1 MNQFCPLFIRKIC
14 FLCVKSGF
22 MKHIILLLSLLFAL
36 MANAQPR
43 LTEEQASHFSQM
55 ALRCILQ
62 EYPNK
67 PGEVIGSD
75 RDVKPVREYRPAFYG
90 CFDWHS
96 SVHGHWMLVK
106 LVKLYPDMPEAQ
118 TIREAIDKN
127 ITAENIALEVK
138 FFLDSNNRTFERTY
152 GWAWLLK
159 LAEEL
164 HTWNDPQAR
173 AWESALQPLSDLL
186 CNYYIDFLPKLVYP
200 IRVGEHSNIAFGL
213 SFALDYA
220 RTTHNKAL
228 EAMIV
233 ARARDYFLN
242 DKNCPESWEPSGYDF
257 LSPCLIEAD
266 LMARVLPDAEFL
278 PWVNGFLPG
287 LSAGSLKIMNE
298 TARVSDRS
306 DGKLVHLDGL
316 NFSRAWCLKRLS
328 GKGGM
333 NKPIL
338 LEAAQRH
345 IDAAL
350 PNVSDGDY
358 AGEHWLAT
366 FAVVALTEE

>member
-1 MNQFCPLFIRKIC
+1 
-14 FLCVKSGF
+14 
-22 MKHIILLLSLLFAL
+22 MKRIILLLSMFSVL
-36 MANAQPR
+36 MLNAQSI
-43 LTEEQASHFSQM
+43 LTKERASHFSKM
-55 ALRCILQ
+55 ALKCIQQ

-67 PGEVIGSD
+67 PGEVLGSD
-75 RDVKPVREYRPAFYG
+75 RDIKPVREYRPAFYG

-106 LVKLYPDMPEAQ
+106 LLKEFPAMPEAGL
-118 TIREAIDKN
+118 IKSAISKN
-127 ITAENIALEVK
+127 ITPETIAVEVK
-138 FFLDSNNRTFERTY
+138 FFLDSNNKSFERTY

-164 HTWNDPQAR
+164 HTWDDPQAR
-173 AWESALQPLSDLL
+173 AWETALQPLTNLISS
-186 CNYYIDFLPKLVYP
+186 YYIAFLPKLVYP
-200 IRVGEHSNIAFGL
+200 IRVGEHTNTAFGL
-213 SFALDYA
+213 AFALDFA
-220 RTTHNKAL
+220 RTTQNKEL
-228 EAMIV
+228 EAIIV
-233 ARARDYFLN
+233 TRARDFFLN
-242 DKNCPESWEPSGYDF
+242 DKNCPESWEPGGYDF
-257 LSPCLIEAD
+257 LSPCLSEAD
-266 LMARVLPDAEFL
+266 LMARVLTDEEFL
-278 PWVNGFLPG
+278 PWINEFLPA
-287 LSAGSLKIMNE
+287 LSVGNLKIMNE

-328 GKGGM
+328 VKSGM
-333 NKPIL
+333 NRTVL

-366 FAVVALTEE
+366 FAVVAITEN